1 MHWHAQVLEFE
12 WESHHA
18 LSRACLE
25 FVEELEY
32 EAGDTWW
39 FLSLRKTVNH
49 LFARCANFRDAL
61 RRACE
66 RSGSPSCMCC
76 NLSAQIMHAR
86 GDSHIAVTMIPPCV
100 FSFLSILYL
109 RTYVYIY
116 IYIYIYIYAMCMRRM
131 LALSCTGNKLGLMLY
146 LDGITPGNPLAP
158 VIARKCIPW
167 HASFIEL
174 DELLTNEAYWLV
186 VAIARTVHAMH
197 LLSDMCLTRAIPQSG
212 NSDTALC
219 AITHPDRVPE
229 R

>member
-1 MHWHAQVLEFE
+1 MHVLQ
-12 WESHHA
+12 
-18 LSRACLE
+18 L
-25 FVEELEY
+25 
-32 EAGDTWW
+32 
-39 FLSLRKTVNH
+39 
-49 LFARCANFRDAL
+49 
-61 RRACE
+61 E
-66 RSGSPSCMCC
+66 RSD
-76 NLSAQIMHAR
+76 HACKGR
-86 GDSHIAVTMIPPCV
+86 FPHSGNNDTALCILVSFDPISTHIC
-100 FSFLSILYL
+100 
-109 RTYVYIY
+109 

-158 VIARKCIPW
+158 VIARKCIAW